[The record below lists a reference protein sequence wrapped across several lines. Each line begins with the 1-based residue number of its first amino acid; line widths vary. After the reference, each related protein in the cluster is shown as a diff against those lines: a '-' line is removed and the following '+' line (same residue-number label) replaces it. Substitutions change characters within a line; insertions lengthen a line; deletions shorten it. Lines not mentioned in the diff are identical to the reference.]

1 MQSKFALKISWLTKV
16 YPSGLK
22 ALDNVDFSIPLGGF
36 VALLGENGAGKSTLI
51 KILSG
56 LIPKTEGSIEVFGQ
70 DVDSYREET
79 KLSIGI
85 MPQEINLSI
94 FEKCIDIV
102 TTVWGFYGVPYS
114 VARPR
119 AEKILTE
126 LGLGDKLESTARVLS
141 WGMKR
146 RLMLARAL
154 IHEPKLLILDEPTAW
169 VDVALRR
176 GMWEYLQKLQKD
188 TGMTILLTTHYLE
201 EVEALCEYV
210 TILDHGVVVTS
221 DTVKNTLKKLERETY
236 LIEVDGDV
244 SSDFPGFVS
253 LEDGNLTVVIDQKN
267 PLPNVFAKLAEMGVI
282 IWSVRPKENRLEA
295 FFLSK
300 GK

>member
-1 MQSKFALKISWLTKV
+1 MQKFALNIKNLTKV

-22 ALDNVDFSIPLGGF
+22 ALDAVDFSIPESGF

-51 KILSG
+51 NVLSG
-56 LIPKTEGSIEVFGQ
+56 LIPKTEGKIEVFGL
-70 DVDSYREET
+70 DIDMHPEET

-85 MPQEINLSI
+85 MPQEINLAI

-102 TTVWGFYGVPYS
+102 TTVGWFYGVPY
-114 VARPR
+114 AIAKPR

-126 LGLGDKLESTARVLS
+126 LGLWDKIYSTARTLS
-141 WGMKR
+141 GGMKR

-154 IHEPKLLILDEPTAW
+154 IHEPRLLILDEPTAG

-176 GMWEYLQKLQKD
+176 GMWEYLQKLQKE

-210 TILDHGVVVTS
+210 TILDTGKVVTS
-221 DTVKNTLKKLERETY
+221 DTVRNTLKKLERETY
-236 LIEVDGDV
+236 LIEVDTEV
-244 SSDFPGFVS
+244 RSDFPGYVS
-253 LEDGNLTVVIDQKN
+253 YENGSLTVVIDPLN
-267 PLPNVFAKLAEMGVI
+267 PLASVFARLADMGVKI
-282 IWSVRPKENRLEA
+282 GSVRPKENRLEA
-295 FFLSK
+295 FFMAK
-300 GK
+300 KR

>member
-1 MQSKFALKISWLTKV
+1 M
-16 YPSGLK
+16 
-22 ALDNVDFSIPLGGF
+22 
-36 VALLGENGAGKSTLI
+36 
-51 KILSG
+51 
-56 LIPKTEGSIEVFGQ
+56 
-70 DVDSYREET
+70 

-102 TTVWGFYGVPYS
+102 TTVGGYYGVPYS
-114 VARPR
+114 IARPR

-126 LGLGDKLESTARVLS
+126 LGLGDKIESTARTLS
-141 WGMKR
+141 GGMKR

-154 IHEPKLLILDEPTAW
+154 IHEPKLLILDEPTAG
-169 VDVALRR
+169 VDVGLRR

-201 EVEALCEYV
+201 EVEALCEHV

-236 LIEVDGDV
+236 LIEVEGEV
-244 SSDFPGFVS
+244 SSDFPGYIS
-253 LEDGNLTVVIDQKN
+253 LEDGNLTVVIDREN
-267 PLPNVFAKLAEMGVI
+267 PLPRVFSKLADI
-282 IWSVRPKENRLEA
+282 
-295 FFLSK
+295 
-300 GK
+300 

>member
-51 KILSG
+51 NILSG